1 MYILNGN
8 FPNVFLVD
16 ENPIPI
22 DGQLYLEHPPIV
34 LALHQH
40 DPNWEEEQNG
50 VVNNLSV
57 FGANPHHDALYQ
69 IHLNVTE
76 QLADANPKIDGQVED
91 IDEDKE
97 DPWPEW
103 NPAIPVVPEPQQP
116 PQHLVVPQ
124 YFIDLDLS
132 SSSMRFLRASG
143 PDISLDE
150 VL

>member
-1 MYILNGN
+1 
-8 FPNVFLVD
+8 
-16 ENPIPI
+16 
-22 DGQLYLEHPPIV
+22 V

-57 FGANPHHDALYQ
+57 FGANPHHDALYK

-103 NPAIPVVPEPQQP
+103 NPAIPVVTEPQQP

-132 SSSMRFLRASG
+132 SSSMSFLRASG